1 MKLKLLLFSLS
12 TIPFIVNAQDTFS
25 IVALDSATRQVG
37 SAGASC
43 VDLANFGINDAGFLG
58 ELFPDSA
65 AINSQ
70 AAYLEANQTNARTR
84 IRLGDSPQEVI
95 DWLVNNDVQNQPQT
109 RQYGIVGFLG
119 NQIEA
124 AAHTGISTM
133 GYSNHITGNKDGLYY
148 SIQGNILLGQE
159 ILDDMENNFINT
171 EGDLACK
178 LMAAM
183 QGANVVGADTRCAPN
198 ATSSLFAFLKVSE
211 PSDLYGSPSFNISV
225 ITQNNQNI
233 EPIDSLQV
241 LFNLNGSCS
250 TASLSNEDS
259 TNLFS
264 IKPNPVNDRLE
275 VILNHE
281 NTNQKWYY
289 SIQDITGKIIFNGE
303 LNQEIDVS
311 TLSHG
316 VYHLFLYGK
325 NHQSLQVKFVKR

>member
-12 TIPFIVNAQDTFS
+12 SIPFIVNAQDTFS

-43 VDLANFGINDAGFLG
+43 VDLANFGIIDAGFLG

-84 IRLGDSPQEVI
+84 IRSGDSPQEVI

-109 RQYGIVGFLG
+109 RQYGVVGFHG

-124 AAHTGISTM
+124 AAHTGTSTM
-133 GYSNHITGNKDGLYY
+133 GYANHITGNKDGFYY

-198 ATSSLFAFLKVSE
+198 ASSSLFAFLKVSE

-241 LFNLNGSCS
+241 LFNANGSCS
-250 TASLSNEDS
+250 TASLSKEDT
-259 TNLFS
+259 TNWFL

-275 VILNHE
+275 VVLNHE
-281 NTNQKWYY
+281 ITNQKWYY
-289 SIQDITGKIIFNGE
+289 SIQDITGKIILNGE
-303 LNQEIDVS
+303 LDQEIDVS
-311 TLSHG
+311 TLIHG
-316 VYHLFLYGK
+316 VYYLFLYDK
-325 NHQSLQVKFVKR
+325 NHQSQQVKFVKH